1 LLQEPVVRRGVVG
14 NVPKSH
20 KHFVPF
26 TQDKPRVAALLPKD
40 LGKKTM
46 ILAGLSSGDSITL
59 RSNINKDLTIILT
72 SIYMDIT
79 KDIPSDLITR
89 IASYAERE
97 KLPLIASVD
106 SDAHHTAWGHHSTNT
121 RGRTLLQS
129 ISSNNLA
136 ICNTGNTPTFV
147 GKLGHS
153 IIDLTLCNQLGLN
166 LIRDWKVD
174 KGKSLSD
181 HEAITFNL
189 GLGDRVSFASR
200 SSSKCDWKLFKE
212 LVGSELERHPYW
224 FSPVTAASDLNA
236 RQLFLTDILQR
247 SFNAACP
254 ITHGTIRSTVPWW
267 TAELTTAKQT
277 AKALRRKANRTRNN
291 QNWELSRD
299 ASRTYNKL
307 LTKAKRTNWKQF
319 CDNLKGTS
327 TLARVHKILSFNKP
341 SQGNLNSLRKPDGT
355 LTDTPQETLTILS
368 DILIPSDGS
377 GYNQTPYEGGDPA
390 TIIQITA
397 PNRVDRAV
405 RELQLNKAAG
415 PDEVRNEMILNAWDH
430 IKDPVRM
437 IFHNSLALGITP
449 ESWHHTT
456 GCIIP
461 KPLKLD
467 YTNPRAFRI
476 ISLTSSFQKL
486 LERLILWHLELDLKI
501 PAKLTKNQHGFRKGK
516 STESAIHLLIRR
528 IEDAMATG
536 NYALGVFLDIEQAF
550 DAVSFIA
557 IKEALLEAN
566 IPPTISE
573 WIYFMISNRYI
584 TLTYCGFSTTKKA
597 TKGSPQGGVLSPLLW
612 NLTLNTFLSKL
623 GIHSNFIQAFA
634 DDMVILVR
642 GICKVTIRDIAQ
654 QQLQNISNWCTSK
667 GLKLSGV
674 KSTAILFTTKRDN
687 NLDSPL
693 TVDGTTVPTVDSTVY
708 LGVNIDQ
715 KLNWGPH
722 ILNKCDKAV
731 GQLHACKQA
740 VGKIWGIS
748 PAGVRWIYNQ
758 VIIPSLGYAAIVWQH
773 SSDRHYITVRLD
785 AVQRQAGL
793 MITRGLKSTPT
804 PNLEILARIQ
814 PIRFKLK
821 SLAIKS
827 ALRLK
832 LQGTWNKQ
840 YHYNQQGHCKSHAYD
855 AEKMITNITYTG
867 CTLQDNIPKVTMLD
881 RRFKVI
887 IQEREAAINY
897 IENIT
902 PDTWQIFTDG
912 SKASGITGA
921 GFCTIKGAQEYHRV
935 SYQLGTLATVYQCEL
950 FAIHMASIWIN
961 DNIGL
966 PATINFFS
974 DSQASL
980 KALNST
986 FISSRIVL
994 DIVDHLNTL
1003 GTSHRVEL
1011 RWVPGHEGVYGNE
1024 LADELAREG
1033 SSSIPIGPEP
1043 FLPLPEGIINNT
1055 IKEYLFKLHLN
1066 KYQQVDLS
1074 DKGKI
1079 PIKLLLNKYKYRNIN
1094 ISGTHLRWLT
1104 WLLSGHSPL
1113 AYFQTVANN
1122 VNFETQDCE
1131 HCPGE
1136 AETSQHFLCECVR
1149 LMTIRLRIF
1158 GKPLLTMEEIINSK
1172 LNHIIKFVE
1181 QSGRLEKEDLFG

>member
-1 LLQEPVVRRGVVG
+1 MM
-14 NVPKSH
+14 
-20 KHFVPF
+20 
-26 TQDKPRVAALLPKD
+26 T
-40 LGKKTM
+40 
-46 ILAGLSSGDSITL
+46 
-59 RSNINKDLTIILT
+59 
-72 SIYMDIT
+72 
-79 KDIPSDLITR
+79 
-89 IASYAERE
+89 
-97 KLPLIASVD
+97 
-106 SDAHHTAWGHHSTNT
+106 
-121 RGRTLLQS
+121 
-129 ISSNNLA
+129 
-136 ICNTGNTPTFV
+136 
-147 GKLGHS
+147 
-153 IIDLTLCNQLGLN
+153 
-166 LIRDWKVD
+166 
-174 KGKSLSD
+174 
-181 HEAITFNL
+181 
-189 GLGDRVSFASR
+189 
-200 SSSKCDWKLFKE
+200 
-212 LVGSELERHPYW
+212 
-224 FSPVTAASDLNA
+224 
-236 RQLFLTDILQR
+236 
-247 SFNAACP
+247 
-254 ITHGTIRSTVPWW
+254 
-267 TAELTTAKQT
+267 
-277 AKALRRKANRTRNN
+277 
-291 QNWELSRD
+291 
-299 ASRTYNKL
+299 
-307 LTKAKRTNWKQF
+307 
-319 CDNLKGTS
+319 
-327 TLARVHKILSFNKP
+327 LSF
-341 SQGNLNSLRKPDGT
+341 
-355 LTDTPQETLTILS
+355 
-368 DILIPSDGS
+368 S
-377 GYNQTPYEGGDPA
+377 G
-390 TIIQITA
+390 
-397 PNRVDRAV
+397 
-405 RELQLNKAAG
+405 
-415 PDEVRNEMILNAWDH
+415 
-430 IKDPVRM
+430 
-437 IFHNSLALGITP
+437 
-449 ESWHHTT
+449 
-456 GCIIP
+456 
-461 KPLKLD
+461 
-467 YTNPRAFRI
+467 
-476 ISLTSSFQKL
+476 
-486 LERLILWHLELDLKI
+486 
-501 PAKLTKNQHGFRKGK
+501 
-516 STESAIHLLIRR
+516 
-528 IEDAMATG
+528 
-536 NYALGVFLDIEQAF
+536 
-550 DAVSFIA
+550 
-557 IKEALLEAN
+557 
-566 IPPTISE
+566 
-573 WIYFMISNRYI
+573 
-584 TLTYCGFSTTKKA
+584 
-597 TKGSPQGGVLSPLLW
+597 
-612 NLTLNTFLSKL
+612 
-623 GIHSNFIQAFA
+623 
-634 DDMVILVR
+634 
-642 GICKVTIRDIAQ
+642 
-654 QQLQNISNWCTSK
+654 
-667 GLKLSGV
+667 
-674 KSTAILFTTKRDN
+674 
-687 NLDSPL
+687 
-693 TVDGTTVPTVDSTVY
+693 Y

-773 SSDRHYITVRLD
+773 STDRHYITVRLD

-897 IENIT
+897 IDNIT

-921 GFCTIKGAQEYHRV
+921 GFCTIKGAQEYHKV

-1066 KYQQVDLS
+1066 KYQQVALS